1 MDLEGIILGIVSQT
15 ERQIL
20 SDIIYMWNF
29 KKYNK
34 QETDRRTT
42 WCSPLGREKEEG

>member
-1 MDLEGIILGIVSQT
+1 MDLEGLILGTVSQT

-29 KKYNK
+29 KNTTNK
-34 QETDRRTT
+34 KQTWRTT
-42 WCSPLGREKEEG
+42 